1 MPHASRKNIV
11 KYLRLILDVNGSQKW
26 KGEWN
31 GVPWWR
37 KTNLSILISRSIDFL
52 LFSRG
57 GFWCPQSA
65 STQQGGPQI
74 QVINGRYIVTT
85 PINGGLR
92 TGQLKFFFAYKK
104 RSYILHPTY
113 NWIPGVHSESF
124 WLFRHHLLNPRCWI
138 HALDL
143 RRRSPWK
150 NRAATGWIFPCGLCF
165 FENLAGQIKRS
176 LTPPKF
182 NMEPEKKS
190 LEKEVPLGKAIIFRF
205 HVKFRGSTKLVTF

>member
-1 MPHASRKNIV
+1 MPQASRKNIV
-11 KYLRLILDVNGSQKW
+11 KYLRLILHVNGSKTW
-26 KGEWN
+26 KSEWN

-57 GFWCPQSA
+57 GFDVRRALP
-65 STQQGGPQI
+65 TQQGGPQI

-92 TGQLKFFFAYKK
+92 TGQLKCFFAYKK
-104 RSYILHPTY
+104 RSYIFHPTY

-150 NRAATGWIFPCGLCF
+150 TAPRQVGFFHVALCF
-165 FENLAGQIKRS
+165 LKIWLAKLRGHLHPRNLTWNPKRS
-176 LTPPKF
+176 P
-182 NMEPEKKS
+182 
-190 LEKEVPLGKAIIFRF
+190 
-205 HVKFRGSTKLVTF
+205 